1 MVAILTAVLTDGL
14 AAVEAA
20 YGEAIGAGTH
30 SADVILNVL
39 ARRNDPGA
47 IAPVT
52 TSASLALT
60 LPPRADC
67 ARYDGLRP
75 PPITAPAALIDS
87 TKLAEASHGAV

>member
-20 YGEAIGAGTH
+20 CGEAIGAGTY
-30 SADVILNVL
+30 SADVILNIL
-39 ARRNDPGA
+39 ARRNDPGT
-47 IAPVT
+47 IAPVST
-52 TSASLALT
+52 PASLALT

-75 PPITAPAALIDS
+75 PPMAAPAAVIDS
-87 TKLAEASHGAV
+87 TLLAEVSHGAV